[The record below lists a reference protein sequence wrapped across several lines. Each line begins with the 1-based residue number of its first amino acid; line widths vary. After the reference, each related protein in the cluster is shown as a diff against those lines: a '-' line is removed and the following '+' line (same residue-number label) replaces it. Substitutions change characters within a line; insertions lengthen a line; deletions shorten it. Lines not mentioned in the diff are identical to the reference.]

1 MREALTSAI
10 GDRKGS
16 MRIRRSRNPHRSLTR
31 LSLRSLSI
39 AWLVT
44 APLPAAAQLNIVD
57 EVKAGIL
64 AHDVGFLGHH
74 LEKGPDVNLEMLFT
88 PPDLLAVIGSPRPH
102 IGADINTAGKTSDGY
117 FGLTWGIMLIQ
128 SLFGAGDGVFINGS
142 LGGAVHDGYINSGPP
157 DRKLLGTR
165 VLFRE
170 SAELGYQLV
179 PGISMS
185 ALLDHM
191 SNANIGRHNM
201 GITSAGARLGFK
213 F

>member
-16 MRIRRSRNPHRSLTR
+16 MRIRRSRNPHRSLTW
-31 LSLRSLSI
+31 LVLRSLSI

-102 IGADINTAGKTSDGY
+102 IRADPNTAGKNRDRH
-117 FGLTWGIMLIQ
+117 FGPNRSNTLSHTRL
-128 SLFGAGDGVFINGS
+128 GAGGVGVF
-142 LGGAVHDGYINSGPP
+142 H
-157 DRKLLGTR
+157 
-165 VLFRE
+165 
-170 SAELGYQLV
+170 
-179 PGISMS
+179 
-185 ALLDHM
+185 
-191 SNANIGRHNM
+191 
-201 GITSAGARLGFK
+201 
-213 F
+213 

>member
-1 MREALTSAI
+1 MCEALTSAI

-31 LSLRSLSI
+31 LALRSLSI

-88 PPDLLAVIGSPRPH
+88 PPDLLAVIGSPRPP
-102 IGADINTAGKTSDGY
+102 IRAAIKTPRKTTGGQ
-117 FGLTWGIMLIQ
+117 FGLALRIM
-128 SLFGAGDGVFINGS
+128 
-142 LGGAVHDGYINSGPP
+142 
-157 DRKLLGTR
+157 R
-165 VLFRE
+165 
-170 SAELGYQLV
+170 
-179 PGISMS
+179 
-185 ALLDHM
+185 
-191 SNANIGRHNM
+191 
-201 GITSAGARLGFK
+201 
-213 F
+213 